1 MRSHSRPS
9 PVPCKHAGA
18 KVAYV
23 DVTEDLVIDL
33 DHLRIQIER
42 TGARFLLLSH
52 MRGHISDLVMVRELC
67 DRFGVRVIE
76 DAAHAMGATFEGRPV
91 GRWGDVGC
99 FSLQTYKQVNAGEGG
114 SSSPMMRTWRPV
126 PSS

>member
-9 PVPCKHAGA
+9 PGAVHHAGA

-42 TGARFLLLSH
+42 TGARFLLSH
-52 MRGHISDLVMVRELC
+52 MRGHISDLAEVRELC
-67 DRFGVRVIE
+67 VDSGF
-76 DAAHAMGATFEGRPV
+76 A
-91 GRWGDVGC
+91 
-99 FSLQTYKQVNAGEGG
+99 
-114 SSSPMMRTWRPV
+114 
-126 PSS
+126 